1 MEEMDRLR
9 EVLVIASGE
18 GTRRERVDKIKP
30 MLKADFKLFRN
41 LENCFQMFRPP
52 ECEHMDRKYPAQY
65 DLYAT
70 LCMALAE
77 ITGNPDD
84 RKNYGFTGGEVLSE
98 EAVRRKANYFY
109 NKKYGR
115 GRRKETK

>member
-1 MEEMDRLR
+1 MDRLR

>member
-1 MEEMDRLR
+1 MDKLR
-9 EVLVIASGE
+9 EVLVIASGK
-18 GTRRERVDKIKP
+18 GTRRERVDQIKP

-41 LENCFQMFRPP
+41 LEDCFQMFRPP
-52 ECEHMDRKYPAQY
+52 ECEHMDKKYPAQY

-84 RKNYGFTGGEVLSE
+84 RKNFGFKGEILSE